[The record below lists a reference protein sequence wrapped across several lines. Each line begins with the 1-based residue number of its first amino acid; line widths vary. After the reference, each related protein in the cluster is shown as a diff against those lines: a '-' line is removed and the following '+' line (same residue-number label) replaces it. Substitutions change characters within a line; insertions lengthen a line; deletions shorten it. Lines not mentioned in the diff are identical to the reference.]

1 MAKSFNPDVEF
12 TTLYQ
17 LAVDNINEFF
27 TLTHL
32 GDPKAYQ
39 FLDHYLPRYIGL
51 MNLKIKER
59 AIDKKLIYK
68 LDKLKSFD
76 NLFRIYGKDSST
88 NNLDKI
94 MVYAEDNFKL
104 HLYTHKVLGEEQQI
118 DYPGY
123 Y

>member
-12 TTLYQ
+12 TTLHQ

-27 TLTHL
+27 TLSRL

-39 FLDHYLPRYIGL
+39 FLDHYLPKYIGL
-51 MNLKIKER
+51 MSLKIKEK

-76 NLFRIYGKDSST
+76 NLFRIYGRDSST
-88 NNLDKI
+88 SNLDKI
-94 MVYAEDNFKL
+94 MVYAEDNFNL
-104 HLYTHKVLGEEQQI
+104 HLYTHTTLDE
-118 DYPGY
+118 D
-123 Y
+123 

>member
-27 TLTHL
+27 TLTRL
-32 GDPKAYQ
+32 EDPKAYQ

-76 NLFRIYGKDSST
+76 NLFRLYGKDSSI

-94 MVYAEDNFKL
+94 MVMLKTTSNF
-104 HLYTHKVLGEEQQI
+104 TFILGEEQQI